1 LPEGGSVTSGKQ
13 RVDGA
18 PAFLLQAHPYRETS
32 LVVDVFSRDHGR
44 IGLVARGA
52 KRPRAALR
60 GVLVEFQPLELG
72 WFGAG
77 ELRTLARAE
86 WQRAWPM
93 LAGPRLLLGYYLN
106 ELLQRLLAREDA
118 HPALFDLYSDTLQRL
133 ALAPTDTTQHE
144 VLLRRFEKALLR
156 ELGYGLT
163 LDFDAYGE
171 AIDAGTRYVYRP
183 DQGLLPGDAAGHND
197 VCLAGAQAL
206 AIAADDYS
214 DPQVARLAKSLMRA
228 LIAHY
233 LQGQE
238 LRTRRVFIELQ
249 DL

>member
-1 LPEGGSVTSGKQ
+1 MTSGKQ
-13 RVDGA
+13 RVDGQ

-32 LVVDVFSRDHGR
+32 LVVDVFSRDYGR

-72 WFGAG
+72 WFGQG

-118 HPALFDLYSDTLQRL
+118 HPALFDLYADTLQKL
-133 ALAPTDTTQHE
+133 ALAPRDDQRHE
-144 VLLRRFEKALLR
+144 ALLRGFEKALLR

-163 LDFDAYGE
+163 LDADAHGE
-171 AIDAGTRYVYRP
+171 AVDAGASYVYRAE
-183 DQGLLPGDAAGHND
+183 QGLLEGEGGSDGE
-197 VCLAGAQAL
+197 LLLSGAQAL
-206 AIAADDYS
+206 AIQADDYT
-214 DPQVARLAKSLMRA
+214 DPQVARLAKSLMRS
-228 LIAHY
+228 LLAHY

-249 DL
+249 DI

>member
-1 LPEGGSVTSGKQ
+1 MTSGKQ
-13 RVDGA
+13 RVDGQ
-18 PAFLLQAHPYRETS
+18 PAFLLQSHPYRETS
-32 LVVDVFSRDHGR
+32 LVVDVFSRDFGR

-52 KRPRAALR
+52 KRPRSQLR
-60 GVLVEFQPLELG
+60 GVLVEFQPLDLG

-93 LAGPRLLLGYYLN
+93 LSGPRLLLGYYLN
-106 ELLQRLLAREDA
+106 ELLQRLLARDDA
-118 HPALFDLYSDTLQRL
+118 HPALFDLYAEAVQKL
-133 ALAPTDTTQHE
+133 ALAPAETVRHE
-144 VLLRRFEKALLR
+144 ALLRGFEKALLR

-163 LDFDAYGE
+163 LDHDANGD
-171 AIDAGTRYVYRP
+171 AIDPAAHYMYKP
-183 DQGLLPGDAAGHND
+183 ELGLLEGEGGVDD
-197 VCLAGAQAL
+197 VSLNGAQAL
-206 AIAADDYS
+206 AIHADDYA
-214 DPQVARLAKSLMRA
+214 DAQVARLAKTLMRV

>member
-1 LPEGGSVTSGKQ
+1 MNSGKQ

-32 LVVDVFSRDHGR
+32 LVVDVFSRDYGR

-118 HPALFDLYSDTLQRL
+118 HPALFDLYAHTLQRL
-133 ALAPTDTTQHE
+133 ALAPTDMTQHE
-144 VLLRRFEKALLR
+144 VLLRSFEKALLR

-163 LDFDAYGE
+163 LDFDAHGG
-171 AIDAGTRYVYRP
+171 AIDAGARYVYRP
-183 DQGLLPGDAAGHND
+183 DQGLLPGDVVGHND

>member
-1 LPEGGSVTSGKQ
+1 MTSGKQ
-13 RVDGA
+13 RVDGQS
-18 PAFLLQAHPYRETS
+18 AFLLQAHPYRETS
-32 LVVDVFSRDHGR
+32 LVVDVFSREFGR

-72 WFGAG
+72 WFGQG

-93 LAGPRLLLGYYLN
+93 LSGPRLLLGYYLN

-118 HPALFDLYSDTLQRL
+118 HPALFDLYAETLQKL
-133 ALAPTDTTQHE
+133 ALAPRETARHE
-144 VLLRRFEKALLR
+144 ALLRGFEKALLR

-163 LDFDAYGE
+163 LDCDANGDPLDV
-171 AIDAGTRYVYRP
+171 AARYTYRP
-183 DQGLLPGDAAGHND
+183 EIGLLEDDAAADSEVN
-197 VCLAGAQAL
+197 LTGAQAL
-206 AIAADDYS
+206 AIDADDYT

-228 LIAHY
+228 LISHY

-238 LRTRRVFIELQ
+238 LRTRRVFMELQ
-249 DL
+249 DI

>member
-1 LPEGGSVTSGKQ
+1 MSGGKQ
-13 RVDGA
+13 RVDGQ
-18 PAFLLQAHPYRETS
+18 PAFLLQAHAYRETS
-32 LVVDVFSRDHGR
+32 LIVDVFSRDYGR
-44 IGLVARGA
+44 VGLVARGA
-52 KRPRAALR
+52 KRPRSQLR

-77 ELRTLARAE
+77 ELHTLARAE

-93 LAGPRLLLGYYLN
+93 LSGPRLLLGYYLN

-118 HPALFDLYSDTLQRL
+118 HPALFALYAEAVQKLATAPADTVR
-133 ALAPTDTTQHE
+133 HE
-144 VLLRRFEKALLR
+144 AMLRAFEKALLR

-163 LDFDAYGE
+163 LAHDAGGQ
-171 AIDAGTRYVYRP
+171 AIDPAANYVFRP
-183 DQGLLPGDAAGHND
+183 EQGLIEGEGGPDDFGLS
-197 VCLAGAQAL
+197 GAQAL
-206 AIAADDYS
+206 ALDADDYA
-214 DPQVARLAKSLMRA
+214 DAQVARLAKTLMRM

>member
-1 LPEGGSVTSGKQ
+1 MTSGKQ
-13 RVDGA
+13 RVDGE

-32 LVVDVFSRDHGR
+32 LVVDVFSRDFGR

-72 WFGAG
+72 WFGQG

-93 LAGPRLLLGYYLN
+93 LSGPRLLLGYYLN

-118 HPALFDLYSDTLQRL
+118 HPALFDLYADTLQKL
-133 ALAPTDTTQHE
+133 ALAPAETAHHQ
-144 VLLRRFEKALLR
+144 VLLRSFEKSLLR

-163 LDFDAYGE
+163 LDLDAHGE
-171 AIDAGTRYVYRP
+171 PLDPLARYIYRP
-183 DQGLLPGDAAGHND
+183 EQGLLAGEADAD
-197 VCLAGAQAL
+197 DQVCLTGAQAL
-206 AIAADDYS
+206 AISVDDYA
-214 DPQVARLAKSLMRA
+214 DPQVARLARSLMRM
-228 LIAHY
+228 LVAHY

-238 LRTRRVFIELQ
+238 LRTRRVFMELQ
-249 DL
+249 DF

>member
-1 LPEGGSVTSGKQ
+1 MNPGKQ
-13 RVDGA
+13 RVDGQ

-32 LVVDVFSRDHGR
+32 LVVDVFSRDFGR

-60 GVLVEFQPLELG
+60 GVLMEFQPLELG
-72 WFGAG
+72 WFGQS

-93 LAGPRLLLGYYLN
+93 LSGPRLLLGYYLN

-118 HPALFDLYSDTLQRL
+118 HPALFDRYADTLQKL
-133 ALAPTDTTQHE
+133 ALAPGETAGHQ
-144 VLLRRFEKALLR
+144 VLLRSFEKSLLQ

-163 LDFDAYGE
+163 LDRDAHG
-171 AIDAGTRYVYRP
+171 AALDGDATYHYVP
-183 DQGLLPGDAAGHND
+183 DQGLMAGDAGAPDG
-197 VCLAGAQAL
+197 VGLTGAQAL
-206 AIAADDYS
+206 AISGDDYG
-214 DPQVARLAKSLMRA
+214 DQQVSRLARTLMRT

>member
-1 LPEGGSVTSGKQ
+1 MTSGKQ
-13 RVDGA
+13 RVDGE

-32 LVVDVFSRDHGR
+32 LVVDVFSRDFGR

-72 WFGAG
+72 WFGQG

-93 LAGPRLLLGYYLN
+93 LSGPRLLLGYYLN
-106 ELLQRLLAREDA
+106 ELLQRLLARDDA
-118 HPALFDLYSDTLQRL
+118 HPALFDRYADTLQRL
-133 ALAPTDTTQHE
+133 ALAPSESVHHQA
-144 VLLRRFEKALLR
+144 LLRGFEKALLR

-163 LDFDAYGE
+163 LDCDARGDPLDE
-171 AIDAGTRYVYRP
+171 DASYVYRAELGLIAGCGAAE
-183 DQGLLPGDAAGHND
+183 DQ
-197 VCLAGAQAL
+197 VCLTGAQAL
-206 AIAADDYS
+206 AIDADDYA
-214 DPQVARLAKSLMRA
+214 DPQVARLAKLLMRT
-228 LIAHY
+228 LVAHY

-238 LRTRRVFIELQ
+238 LRTRRVFMELQ
-249 DL
+249 DI

>member
-118 HPALFDLYSDTLQRL
+118 HPALFDLYSDTLQKL
-133 ALAPTDTTQHE
+133 ALAPTDTMQHE

-163 LDFDAYGE
+163 LDFDAHGE
-171 AIDAGTRYVYRP
+171 VIDAGAATCIDRIRACCRATPAGRMTLV
-183 DQGLLPGDAAGHND
+183 LPAPRRWPSRRTITA
-197 VCLAGAQAL
+197 
-206 AIAADDYS
+206 
-214 DPQVARLAKSLMRA
+214 
-228 LIAHY
+228 
-233 LQGQE
+233 
-238 LRTRRVFIELQ
+238 TRRSPDWQ
-249 DL
+249 NH